1 MNWLAHVFLSEPTL
15 EFRLGNLLADLVRG
29 DDRAGMS
36 PEFLRG
42 AARHKAIDAFT
53 DSHPIVRRSRA
64 RIDARYRRF
73 SGVLVDIFY
82 DYCLARHWATYATEP
97 LATFTTRLYAEIEA
111 SPLRFPEDAQATLDR
126 IVRHDLLGQYA
137 RIEGVESSLRRVSMY
152 LSKRWGRDFQLE
164 LSARQ
169 LVAHEAAFDADFA
182 EFFPQLIATT
192 ALGNSPPLPSGG

>member
-29 DDRAGMS
+29 DERAGM
-36 PEFLRG
+36 PPDFLRG
-42 AARHKAIDAFT
+42 AVRHKAIDAFT
-53 DSHPIVRRSRA
+53 DSHPTVRRSRA

-82 DYCLARHWATYATEP
+82 DYCLARHWGTYSTEP
-97 LATFTTRLYAEIEA
+97 LTAFTARLYAEIEA
-111 SPLRFPEDAQATLDR
+111 HPIALPEAARTTLDR

-152 LSKRWGRDFQLE
+152 LSKRWGRNFELERSAQQL
-164 LSARQ
+164 LTY
-169 LVAHEAAFDADFA
+169 EAEFDADFA
-182 EFFPQLIATT
+182 EFFPELQRAVEQR
-192 ALGNSPPLPSGG
+192 AP